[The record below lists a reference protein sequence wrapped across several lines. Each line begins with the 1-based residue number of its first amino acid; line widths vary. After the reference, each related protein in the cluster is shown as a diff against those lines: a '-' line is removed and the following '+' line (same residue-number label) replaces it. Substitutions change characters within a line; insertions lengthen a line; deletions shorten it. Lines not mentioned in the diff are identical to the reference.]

1 MGYAHRQ
8 GVVHRDVK
16 PSNILRA
23 EDTWALLTDF
33 GLAKIRTPG
42 RQLTRSGIGMGT
54 PDYMAPE
61 QAQDLPVDGRGDDI
75 GFRCAR

>member
-1 MGYAHRQ
+1 M
-8 GVVHRDVK
+8 
-16 PSNILRA
+16 A